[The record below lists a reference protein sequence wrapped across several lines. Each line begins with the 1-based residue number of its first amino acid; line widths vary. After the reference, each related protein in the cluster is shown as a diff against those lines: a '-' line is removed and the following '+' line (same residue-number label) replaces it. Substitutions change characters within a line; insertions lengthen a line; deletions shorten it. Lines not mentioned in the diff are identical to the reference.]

1 MTETMPA
8 RPQRKSKAAE
18 PPTDVGYGPTVAASQ
33 QAWERWLGSLTE
45 LSREI
50 MQFTQHRWQEDT
62 EAWLRIASCRSPDEA
77 MACQQR
83 FTETALKEYF
93 DEAGRLSQLIVGL
106 VGCNLPASPPS
117 SGPAAQA

>member
-8 RPQRKSKAAE
+8 RPQRKQKAATS
-18 PPTDVGYGPTVAASQ
+18 PTDVSYGPAVAASQ

-50 MQFTQHRWQEDT
+50 MQFSQHRWQEDS
-62 EAWLRIASCRSPDEA
+62 EAWLRIAACRSPDEA
-77 MACQQR
+77 LACQQR

-106 VGCNLPASPPS
+106 VGCNLPAAPS
-117 SGPAAQA
+117 SGGPATEA